1 MKLVG
6 VGLVGVV
13 LGSEVVVG
21 REGKRMGRE
30 VGWLDQRDH

>member
-6 VGLVGVV
+6 VGLVGVD

-21 REGKRMGRE
+21 REGEPMGRE
-30 VGWLDQRDH
+30 VGWLDQRHH